1 MDNPALVAFLGA
13 LPVVAAVAAP
23 DEGDVTA
30 VDEEV
35 VAVAVVG
42 WAWLAVVLV
51 LPLAESTTAGGGA
64 AAAARSHG

>member
-1 MDNPALVAFLGA
+1 MDKPALVAFLGT
-13 LPVVAAVAAP
+13 LPVAVAAP
-23 DEGDVTA
+23 DERGVTA

-51 LPLAESTTAGGGA
+51 LPLAESTTAGSGA